1 MKLLLGKE
9 PDAVTKRAT
18 AKYKI
23 SRRLG
28 VSLWGRDKDPFNKRA
43 YAPGQHGATK
53 RKKTSD
59 YGTQLREK
67 QKLRGYYGNI
77 SERQFRKIYEEAARR
92 RGDTGENLIGILES
106 RLDTVVYRMGLVPTP
121 FAARQFVS
129 HGHVKVNG
137 RRVNI
142 PSYQVK
148 EGDAVEVKEKSRQMA
163 VVLEMIQNPERS
175 VPDYIEFNQAEMT
188 GKFTR
193 VPKLADVPYPVVM
206 QPNFVIEYYSR

>member
-1 MKLLLGKE
+1 M
-9 PDAVTKRAT
+9 TKRVN

-28 VSLWGRDKDPFNKRA
+28 TSLWGNAKDPVNKRA
-43 YAPGQHGATK
+43 YAPGQHGVAK

-77 SERQFRKIYEEAARR
+77 TERQFRKIYAEALRR

-106 RLDTVVYRMGLVPTP
+106 RLDTVIYRMGLAATP
-121 FAARQFVS
+121 FAARQFVN

-137 RRVNI
+137 KRVNI
-142 PSYQVK
+142 ASYQVQ
-148 EGDAVEVKEKSRQMA
+148 EGDEITLKEKSKQMA
-163 VVLEMIQNPERS
+163 VVMQLVQNPERS
-175 VPDYIEFNQAEMT
+175 VPDYIEFDNKDMK
-188 GKFTR
+188 GKYVR
-193 VPKLADVPYPVVM
+193 VPKLAEVPYPTVM
-206 QPNFVIEYYSR
+206 QPNFVIEFYSR

>member
-1 MKLLLGKE
+1 M
-9 PDAVTKRAT
+9 TKRIDS
-18 AKYKI
+18 KYKI

-28 VSLWGRDKDPFNKRA
+28 VALWGNAKDPYNKRG
-43 YAPGQHGATK
+43 YAPGQHGQAK

-77 SERQFRKIYEEAARR
+77 TERQFRNIYHEASRLK
-92 RGDTGENLIGILES
+92 GDTGENLIGILES
-106 RLDTVVYRMGLVPTP
+106 RLDTVVYRMGLVASP
-121 FAARQFVS
+121 FAARQFVN
-129 HGHVKVNG
+129 HGHVRVNG
-137 RRVNI
+137 KKVNI

-148 EGDAVEVKEKSRQMA
+148 ENDVIEVKEKSKQLA

-175 VPDYIEFNQAEMT
+175 VPDYIEFDNKELKA
-188 GKFTR
+188 KYIR
-193 VPKLADVPYPVVM
+193 KPKLAEVPYPVVM

>member
-1 MKLLLGKE
+1 
-9 PDAVTKRAT
+9 VTKRVA

-28 VSLWGRDKDPFNKRA
+28 VSLWGRDKDPHNKRA

-59 YGTQLREK
+59 FGTQLREK
-67 QKLRGYYGNI
+67 QKLKGYYANI
-77 SERQFRKIYEEAARR
+77 SERQFRRIYEEAARR
-92 RGDTGENLIGILES
+92 RGDTGENLIGLLES

-129 HGHVKVNG
+129 HGHVHVNG
-137 RRVNI
+137 KRVNI
-142 PSYQVK
+142 PSFLVR
-148 EGDAVEVKEKSRQMA
+148 EGDEIEVREKAKQMA

-175 VPDYIEFNQAEMT
+175 VPEYIEFDNKEMR
-188 GKFTR
+188 GKFVR
-193 VPKLADVPYPVVM
+193 VPKLAEVPYPVVM
-206 QPNFVIEYYSR
+206 EPNFVIEYYSR